1 MFDYDGR
8 NGCMNVRPDFCCAE
22 NCGCGCAGVVV
33 GQRGKTG
40 PQGPAGRTGATGP
53 AGPTGT
59 SETIAIRNT
68 VTAEPGTAAAVVD
81 VTGGPNHV
89 LDFIIPR
96 GATGA
101 TGAQG
106 AVGNTG
112 AAGATGPS
120 GATGATGADGQR
132 GPIAA
137 TIPFSLS
144 NVNSSGAQISTDAQ
158 GNPQQVTFAGFG
170 GDSGY
175 GLYLQPG
182 EWASGSITIT
192 ESTAYPSSFVMPFD
206 GTLRNIYAL
215 FANRQQLNLEE
226 GVTMRPFVGI
236 AVSNSNALVFNVLQN
251 TIVYGEPY
259 VGGSSIPKYSVRK
272 GSLTG
277 LDVSLPAGTLV
288 TIVGGWQG
296 ESKGTEQSTQIS
308 FSGGLFIE

>member
-101 TGAQG
+101 TGA
-106 AVGNTG
+106 
-112 AAGATGPS
+112 S

-192 ESTAYPSSFVMPFD
+192 ESTAYPSSFIMPFD